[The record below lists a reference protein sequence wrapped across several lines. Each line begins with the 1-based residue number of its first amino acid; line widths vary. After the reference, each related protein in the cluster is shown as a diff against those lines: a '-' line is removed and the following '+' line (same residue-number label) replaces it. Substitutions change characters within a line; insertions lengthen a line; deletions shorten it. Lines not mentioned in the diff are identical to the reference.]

1 MVPRD
6 ILELR
11 EMETSKLE
19 AFDLVI
25 KVLRE
30 HEESLDNLLDRL
42 DTLIEAL
49 SILLVRL
56 EHLTEQAEKPTQT

>member
-56 EHLTEQAEKPTQT
+56 EHLTEQAEKPNQT

>member
-49 SILLVRL
+49 STLLVRL
-56 EHLTEQAEKPTQT
+56 EHLTEQAEKPNQT